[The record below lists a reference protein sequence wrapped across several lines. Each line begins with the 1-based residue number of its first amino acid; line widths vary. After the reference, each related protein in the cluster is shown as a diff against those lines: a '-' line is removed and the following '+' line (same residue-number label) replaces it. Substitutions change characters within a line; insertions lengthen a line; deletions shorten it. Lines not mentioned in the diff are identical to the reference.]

1 MLLMV
6 PLMCSLQ
13 IPQMSSN
20 VLTASQFA
28 LHSHLHSQTIHLCS
42 STTSSPAPF
51 STHFSSCPPNDPAD
65 LFELPR
71 INFRGHVQHNYQYIT
86 ISPSF
91 SPLFSFKDVQA
102 NKYLYSI
109 KYNLK
114 HHSHKVF
121 VHFITFIHYSL
132 NSSSEPDCESPS
144 GPTLARGPYVGHC
157 WAKQYQNHSLI
168 LKYIYC
174 VTNTVYFVLIVKLF
188 Q

>member
-121 VHFITFIHYSL
+121 VHFITFKIH
-132 NSSSEPDCESPS
+132 
-144 GPTLARGPYVGHC
+144 LASQIVNPLVGQLWPAGRMLDTAGLSNIRIIHL
-157 WAKQYQNHSLI
+157 Y
-168 LKYIYC
+168 
-174 VTNTVYFVLIVKLF
+174 
-188 Q
+188 